1 MILSLYEKNYL
12 NVGFVVAIILYLI
25 YYLLQ
30 KHRSMEV
37 SLITIII
44 NLFCLFLFMYGSV
57 IISNFILYNF

>member
-12 NVGFVVAIILYLI
+12 NVGFVVAIMLYLI

-30 KHRSMEV
+30 RHRSKEV
-37 SLITIII
+37 SFMTIII
-44 NLFCLFLFMYGSV
+44 NLFCLFLFMYSSV